1 MSCSIGCVM
10 IRVLQITCIALATAV
25 LYGINWA
32 VDGIGNFLGGSFD
45 AGFVMGICFAA
56 LLYLAICWIDPS
68 SRPRG
73 SGVQKQGFDN
83 RVD

>member
-1 MSCSIGCVM
+1 ML
-10 IRVLQITCIALATAV
+10 RVLQITCIALTTAI